1 MANTAADIAKREKTK
16 AQNKIDAYKAIGLKN
31 LNNQQKAKLKAAQ
44 QTKKNAIVVIKTSQ
58 KAEGKSHDSLQQS
71 RDVQMNA
78 RARAQQDL
86 ENALKAGSG
95 KTKAEIAALRSKV
108 FTTSLRAQSYG
119 DAMRAIT
126 GRQMGQG
133 TAYTGPGMRV
143 ALDAQGKIKRDDQ
156 GRIIYDVDPEAY
168 KKRFRPTFK
177 PTEDQKT
184 MWKKLFPESEV
195 AITEG
200 LLTPWQQVNMQWM
213 TGTKNKKGELITDLT
228 GITAT
233 DEQIKLFG
241 DTLKEGRIPKEW
253 REAWRTET
261 WGDVKDT
268 DPNSPTYGLWTPSTG
283 DARKQVVAQQQ
294 ERYDKG
300 YFNPT
305 TGKDGEIAQ
314 WSKGTG
320 LISPEDFIPK
330 DWPGPGAPVPEL
342 GITGDPW
349 GTLWEQQQKAKGDQ
363 GPKGDPGV
371 GSDYMLAYRPGTRR
385 YWDQYMGDKQRQ
397 SLMKFQ
403 PPKTTQAAL
412 SYLPGEQRHQY
423 AWNKYLGY
431 DGDLDNQFQGLIP
444 QGSWK
449 TDPQRYKDLTKYRIT
464 SGSERFGY
472 KGAPWQ
478 FAARPSPA
486 IAQQTWT
493 PYNLP
498 AAQVGEWKGLL
509 GDWAAPELNTT
520 NLLGVA

>member
-1 MANTAADIAKREKTK
+1 MAHSKQHTAAQAVRAAAERERKKIQDKIKDLLETNPSQRTQRQKNEIARLKERRTQASDTMKTAVRAGNMSESELREAHDAAMRQRAIDLRSGK
-16 AQNKIDAYKAIGLKN
+16 KITQSSLDAYA
-31 LNNQQKAKLKAAQ
+31 
-44 QTKKNAIVVIKTSQ
+44 
-58 KAEGKSHDSLQQS
+58 
-71 RDVQMNA
+71 
-78 RARAQQDL
+78 
-86 ENALKAGSG
+86 
-95 KTKAEIAALRSKV
+95 
-108 FTTSLRAQSYG
+108 YG
-119 DAMRAIT
+119 DALRGIT

-133 TAYTGPGMRV
+133 TAYTGPGMRI
-143 ALDAQGKIKRDDQ
+143 ALDKEGKIKRDDQ
-156 GRIIYDVDPEAY
+156 GRIVYDVDREAY
-168 KKRFRPTFK
+168 EKRFRPTFK
-177 PTEDQKT
+177 PTEEQKT
-184 MWKKLFPESEV
+184 MWKELFPESEV

-228 GITAT
+228 GIEAT

-283 DARKQVVAQQQ
+283 DARKQVIAKQQ

-305 TGKDGEIAQ
+305 TGKFPGQLSQ
-314 WSKGTG
+314 WGKGTG
-320 LISPEDFIPK
+320 LISPEDFIPEGWK
-330 DWPGPGAPVPEL
+330 GPGDPVPEL

-349 GTLWEQQQKAKGDQ
+349 GSLWDQQQKKKVQ
-363 GPKGDPGV
+363 VEGDPGV

-403 PPKTTQAAL
+403 PPKTTQASL
-412 SYLPGEQRHQY
+412 SYLPGEQRDPKQW
-423 AWNKYLGY
+423 AQFLGMGGLETKVRGY
-431 DGDLDNQFQGLIP
+431 ENQFQGFIP
-444 QGSWK
+444 QGSWRRSPDLYK
-449 TDPQRYKDLTKYRIT
+449 TAAAD
-464 SGSERFGY
+464 Y
-472 KGAPWQ
+472 KGGPWA

-509 GDWAAPELNTT
+509 GDWAAPALNTT
-520 NLLGVA
+520 NLLGEA

>member
-1 MANTAADIAKREKTK
+1 MAHTAAHIAKNEKKK
-16 AQNKIDAYKAIGLKN
+16 AQNTIDKYKNRDKS
-31 LNNQQKAKLKAAQ
+31 KLGPRQLAAFEGALA
-44 QTKKNAIVVIKTSQ
+44 TRKNAGVVIKASAAAGREDDAGDLRTEHDRLMGERADAQ
-58 KAEGKSHDSLQQS
+58 KALD
-71 RDVQMNA
+71 DA
-78 RARAQQDL
+78 IAA
-86 ENALKAGSG
+86 G
-95 KTKAEIAALRSKV
+95 KTKGELTDLRTAL
-108 FTTSLRAQSYG
+108 FQAGLRASAYG
-119 DAMRAIT
+119 DEMRGIT

-133 TAYTGPGMRV
+133 TAYTGPGMRI
-143 ALDAQGKIKRDDQ
+143 ALDEEGKIKRDDQ
-156 GRIIYDVDPEAY
+156 GRIVYDVDSAAY
-168 KKRFRPTFK
+168 EKRFRPTFQ
-177 PTEDQKT
+177 PTEEQKT
-184 MWKKLFPESEV
+184 MWKELFPESEV

-213 TGTKNKKGELITDLT
+213 TGTRNKKGELITDLT
-228 GITAT
+228 GIEAT
-233 DEQIKLFG
+233 DKQIKLFG

-283 DARKQVVAQQQ
+283 EARKQVVAQQQ

-305 TGKDGEIAQ
+305 TGKPGQLSQWGE
-314 WSKGTG
+314 GTG

-349 GTLWEQQQKAKGDQ
+349 GTLWEQQQKVKVDQ
-363 GPKGDPGV
+363 GPAGDPGV

-403 PPKTTQAAL
+403 SPKMTQAAL
-412 SYLPGEQRHQY
+412 SYLPGEQRDPKQW
-423 AWNKYLGY
+423 AQFIGMGGLGTKTRK
-431 DGDLDNQFQGLIP
+431 LDNQFQGFIP
-444 QGSWK
+444 QGSWRRSPDLYK
-449 TDPQRYKDLTKYRIT
+449 TAAAD
-464 SGSERFGY
+464 Y
-472 KGAPWQ
+472 KGGPWA

-486 IAQQTWT
+486 IAQQMWT

-509 GDWAAPELNTT
+509 GDWAAPALNTT
-520 NLLGVA
+520 NLLGEA